1 MPVFG
6 RWSRRFDVHIA
17 AVGAAFSTPAIL
29 NAARFPAV
37 CVGVML
43 PFFLLLAQPFTRRSG

>member
-6 RWSRRFDVHIA
+6 RWSKRFDVHIA

-29 NAARFPAV
+29 NAARFSAV
-37 CVGVML
+37 CVGIML
-43 PFFLLLAQPFTRRSG
+43 PCFLLLALPSTLRLG

>member
-6 RWSRRFDVHIA
+6 RWSKCFDVHIA

-29 NAARFPAV
+29 NTARFPAV

-43 PFFLLLAQPFTRRSG
+43 PYLLLLAPPFTLRSG

>member
-1 MPVFG
+1 MPVFV

-17 AVGAAFSTPAIL
+17 AVGATFSTPAIL

-37 CVGVML
+37 CVGIML